1 MTHTEHQ
8 HASTEQR
15 RTEVQRELG
24 LTGDADPELDA
35 FAARLAQEAGVP
47 FAMVNV
53 FTPDRQQFVGLHA
66 PDGPDA
72 APVGRTMPL
81 HHGFC
86 RAVVDRARPLVL
98 PDVFAAPRFAG
109 DPVIDL
115 LGIRT
120 YAGAPLIHDGVV
132 LGTVCAVGPDEKP
145 QETGQ
150 DSLALVNRIRD
161 EVMAHLYRRAG
172 HQQPHTP

>member
-1 MTHTEHQ
+1 MTHTDHQ
-8 HASTEQR
+8 HASTER
-15 RTEVQRELG
+15 RTEVQRQLG

-53 FTPDRQQFVGLHA
+53 FTPRHQQFVGLHA
-66 PDGPDA
+66 PDA

-109 DPVIDL
+109 DPVVDL

-145 QETGQ
+145 QDTGQ
-150 DSLALVNRIRD
+150 DSLALVNEIRD

-172 HQQPHTP
+172 HQGPDTP